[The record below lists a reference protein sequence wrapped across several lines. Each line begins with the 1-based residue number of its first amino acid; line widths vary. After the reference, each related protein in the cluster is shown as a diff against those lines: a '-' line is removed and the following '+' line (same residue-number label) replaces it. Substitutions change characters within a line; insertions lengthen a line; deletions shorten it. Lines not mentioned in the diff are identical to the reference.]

1 MISRAGTDRI
11 VREHERKAITGL
23 SRSQAARLER
33 EGLFPRRRKLG
44 KNSVG
49 WLLSELETWISSRAV
64 GLE

>member
-1 MISRAGTDRI
+1 MESKVNRI
-11 VREHERKAITGL
+11 VREQERRAITGL
-23 SRSQAARLER
+23 SRSQCMRLER

-49 WLLSELETWISSRAV
+49 WILSELETWITSRAV